1 MSKILII
8 KTGGTIDSIKADY
21 GDFEDWVRDGLGYS
35 NAEVQTIAVY
45 LGESLPELNR
55 VNAISGI
62 VITGSNA
69 MVTDREHW
77 SEKTAEWLRQAIEA
91 HYPVLGICYGHQ
103 LIAHAMG
110 GTVAYNP
117 KGYEI
122 GVIQIEL
129 MADAEND
136 LLFNNLSSPLAAYSV
151 HAQTV
156 INLPKNALILAH
168 NAHDNHQAF
177 RIGQCCWGVQ
187 FHPEFNAEITRRYI
201 HAREISFAEYGYS
214 MEQLLQNVINCPESQ
229 QVLRRFGDSIRQGI
243 FS

>member
-1 MSKILII
+1 MLKMLII
-8 KTGGTIDSIKADY
+8 KTGCTIDAIRTDY
-21 GDFEDWVRDGLGYS
+21 GDFEDWVRDGLGYAD
-35 NAEVQTIAVY
+35 AEVQTVAVY
-45 LGESLPELNR
+45 LGESLPELNEN
-55 VNAISGI
+55 NAISGI

-69 MVTDREHW
+69 MVTDREIW

-91 HYPVLGICYGHQ
+91 NYPVLGICYGHQ

-110 GTVAYNP
+110 GRVDYNP

-129 MADAEND
+129 MAEAKND
-136 LLFNNLSSPLAAYSV
+136 LLFNHLSSSLMAYSV

-156 INLPKNALILAH
+156 IDLPNHAVILAR

-214 MEQLLQNVINCPESQ
+214 MEQLLRNVTDCPESQ
-229 QVLRRFGDSIRQGI
+229 QVLRRFGEWVRQGA
-243 FS
+243 